1 LIIRKEIEIGGK
13 PLIIE
18 TGKMAKQADGAVTL
32 RYGDT
37 MMLVTA
43 VASNSPREGVDFLPL
58 TVDYREAAYSA
69 GKIPGGFFKREG
81 RPNEKEVLTCRMI
94 DRPLR
99 PLFPEGWNCETQVI
113 GMLLSSDQENDSDVL
128 AITGA
133 SFALGISDI
142 PFPIPIA
149 AVRVGMTPDGK
160 YLVNPTFEELETS
173 RLNLIVAASEE
184 AVVMVEAGAR
194 EVTETEMLEGIFL
207 AHDEIR
213 KIIQIQKELIAE
225 IGKPKREAPT
235 MVEPEGLRQR
245 LAAEWKD
252 RLAETMR
259 IKGKIESYAA
269 ADALKAEMM
278 ASVDEDQPDE
288 RTFAKRFWHEMQD
301 MALREEVTQKGV
313 RLDGR
318 RFDEIRN
325 LACEVG
331 VLPRTHG
338 SALFTRG
345 ETQALVTVTLGTS
358 ADAQRLD
365 FVEGESKRRFMLHYN
380 FPPFS
385 VGEARFLR
393 GPGRREIGHGALAER
408 SMGPLLPAEQDWPYT
423 SRVVSEILESNGS
436 SSMATICG
444 ASLALM
450 DAGVPLESAVAGVA
464 MGLVKEGDQSIVM
477 TDIAGAEDHH
487 GDMDFK
493 VAGTARGLTG
503 LQMDIKITGITREIF
518 SQALDQA
525 RRARLQILE
534 AMNDALPSARED
546 ISRFAPRII
555 TLSIN
560 KDKIRDIIG
569 PGGKMIRSI
578 TERTGCKIEIH
589 DDGRVDIASTDES
602 AAQQAV
608 AIIKEL
614 TAEAELSKTYVGKV
628 VRVVNFGAFVEIL
641 PGVEGLL
648 HISEIA
654 DRRIAEVRDVL
665 DEGDETVVKVID
677 IDAQGRVRLS
687 RRAAMREQE
696 GGEASDG
703 EGRPANREERPRP
716 PRDDR
721 GPRGD
726 RGGDDRGRRG
736 GGSPGRGRPSND

>member
-1 LIIRKEIEIGGK
+1 LIIHKEVEIGGK
-13 PLIIE
+13 PLVIE
-18 TGKMAKQADGAVTL
+18 TGKMAKQADGAVTV

-37 MMLVTA
+37 VMLVTA

-58 TVDYREAAYSA
+58 TVDYREANYAA
-69 GKIPGGFFKREG
+69 GKIPGGFFRREG
-81 RPNEKEVLTCRMI
+81 RPNEKEVLTSRMI

-99 PLFPEGWNCETQVI
+99 PLFPDGWNCETQVI

-128 AITGA
+128 ALTGA
-133 SFALGISDI
+133 SFALGISNV

-149 AVRVGMTPDGK
+149 AVRVGMTPEGK
-160 YLVNPTFEELETS
+160 YLINPTFQELETS
-173 RLNLIVAASEE
+173 RLNLIVAASDE

-194 EVTETEMLEGIFL
+194 EVTEVEMLEGIFL

-213 KIIQIQKELIAE
+213 KIIKIQKELIAE
-225 IGKPKREAPT
+225 IGQPKREAPILT
-235 MVEPEGLRQR
+235 EPEGLRQKLVDGWKER
-245 LAAEWKD
+245 LADA
-252 RLAETMR
+252 MR
-259 IKGKIESYAA
+259 IKGKIKSYSA
-269 ADALKAEMM
+269 
-278 ASVDEDQPDE
+278 VDELKGELMSSFEEDQTEE
-288 RTFAKRFWHEMQD
+288 RAFAKRFWHELQD
-301 MALREEVTQKGV
+301 MALREEVLQKGV

-318 RFDEIRN
+318 RFDEIRD

-345 ETQALVTVTLGTS
+345 ETQALVAVTLGTS

-408 SMGPLLPAEQDWPYT
+408 SLGPLMPAEQDWPYT
-423 SRVVSEILESNGS
+423 SRVVSDILESNGS

-450 DAGVPLESAVAGVA
+450 DAGVPLGSAVAGIA
-464 MGLVKEGDQSIVM
+464 MGLVKKGDQAIVL

-493 VAGTARGLTG
+493 VAGTAGGLTG
-503 LQMDIKITGITREIF
+503 LQMDIKVTGITREIF

-525 RRARLQILE
+525 RRARMEILE
-534 AMNDALPSARED
+534 AMNDAIPSARDD

-555 TLSIN
+555 TLTIN
-560 KDKIRDIIG
+560 KDKIRDVIG

-589 DDGRVDIASTDES
+589 DDGRVDIASTDEA

-608 AIIKEL
+608 QIVKEL
-614 TAEAELSKTYVGKV
+614 TAEAELGKTYVGKV

-641 PGVEGLL
+641 PGVEGLV

-654 DRRIAEVRDVL
+654 DRRIGEVRDVL

-696 GGEASDG
+696 GGDAKDG
-703 EGRPANREERPRP
+703 EPGAAS
-716 PRDDR
+716 RDDR
-721 GPRGD
+721 PR
-726 RGGDDRGRRG
+726 RSRDDNRAPRGRR
-736 GGSPGRGRPSND
+736 PSRD

>member
-1 LIIRKEIEIGGK
+1 MIIRKEIEIGGK

>member
-1 LIIRKEIEIGGK
+1 MIIRKQIEIGGM

-18 TGKMAKQADGAVTL
+18 TGKIAKQAGGAVTI

-58 TVDYREAAYSA
+58 TVDYREAAYAA

-99 PLFPEGWNCETQVI
+99 PLFPEGWNCETQII

-160 YLVNPTFEELETS
+160 YLVNPTFKELETS

-235 MVEPEGLRQR
+235 LVEPEGVRQR
-245 LAAEWKD
+245 LTAEWKD

-269 ADALKAEMM
+269 VDALKAEMM
-278 ASVDEDQPDE
+278 ASLDEDQPEE
-288 RTFAKRFWHEMQD
+288 RDFAKRFWHEMQN
-301 MALREEVTQKGV
+301 MVLREEVTQKGV

-385 VGEARFLR
+385 VGEARFMR

-408 SMGPLLPAEQDWPYT
+408 SIGPLLPAEQDWPYT
-423 SRVVSEILESNGS
+423 SRVVSDILESNGS

-525 RRARLQILE
+525 RRARLEILE
-534 AMNDALPSARED
+534 AMNDALPSARDD

-555 TLSIN
+555 TLTIN
-560 KDKIRDIIG
+560 KDKIRDVIG

-589 DDGRVDIASTDES
+589 DDGRVDIASSDES

-696 GGEASDG
+696 GGEARDG
-703 EGRPANREERPRP
+703 EGHPADREERPRR

-721 GPRGD
+721 GPRED